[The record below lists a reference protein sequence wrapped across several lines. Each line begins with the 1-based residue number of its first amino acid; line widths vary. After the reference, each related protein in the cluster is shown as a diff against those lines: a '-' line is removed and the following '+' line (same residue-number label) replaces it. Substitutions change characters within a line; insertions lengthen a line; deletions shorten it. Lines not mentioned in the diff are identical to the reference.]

1 LVNTGGHAGGRPR
14 ELVSWSQGE
23 VRHRFLSGTKNKK
36 NSQER
41 KRMLYLVGRVVDLE
55 YRLRGRAKATKKA
68 TYGVAMAKRALPPKK
83 IRENFHRRA
92 EAGNPGDRDDS
103 PMAWR

>member
-1 LVNTGGHAGGRPR
+1 LVNTGGHAAGRPR

-41 KRMLYLVGRVVDLE
+41 NRMLYLVGRVVDLE
-55 YRLRGRAKATKKA
+55 YRLRGLAKATKKA